1 MMMNQSIMVIQQ
13 SHYRPI
19 YSKWIKNG
27 GDATVTVTSSD
38 NWRLSGICDW
48 AHPSITSG
56 KDGDVVTFTIDPN
69 KLDEKR
75 TATFKFFTGSSVVPL
90 QVESQPAYI
99 MDLLSDEALSI
110 TKEKSTVRIQLNTN
124 VADPTITYSD
134 GGEEWL
140 TFDRRNEFGGKVT
153 LSFTAAENKTYK
165 DRSTKI
171 TISSPLVTESVNVD
185 INQKQ
190 TDAIIT
196 ESNTLTY
203 DLTARTISF
212 KVKYNVNYAISIT
225 KGKDWITDQS
235 ISEPQKGDD
244 GLTTVT
250 VTYNYPHHQLRVEV
264 QFILPK
270 QWYISKRYCYCSK
283 RSGRQPC
290 GNSRCRSSSTL
301 YI

>member
-1 MMMNQSIMVIQQ
+1 M
-13 SHYRPI
+13 
-19 YSKWIKNG
+19 
-27 GDATVTVTSSD
+27 
-38 NWRLSGICDW
+38 
-48 AHPSITSG
+48 
-56 KDGDVVTFTIDPN
+56 
-69 KLDEKR
+69 
-75 TATFKFFTGSSVVPL
+75 PL

-203 DLTARTISF
+203 DLTARTISL
-212 KVKYNVNYAISIT
+212 K
-225 KGKDWITDQS
+225 
-235 ISEPQKGDD
+235 SEIQR
-244 GLTTVT
+244 
-250 VTYNYPHHQLRVEV
+250 QLRY
-264 QFILPK
+264 FHN
-270 QWYISKRYCYCSK
+270 KRE
-283 RSGRQPC
+283 G
-290 GNSRCRSSSTL
+290 L
-301 YI
+301 DH